1 MGNGATQHRTRLAQ
15 SLQDSLAKL
24 VAITHNAA
32 PFTRQVASMHRIKTY
47 NTISAEGLDR
57 FERERYEIGQDIAH
71 PDALLLRSHK
81 LQGSEIPDSVT
92 AIARAGA
99 GVNNIPLAVCS
110 ERGIP
115 VFNTPGANAN
125 AVKELVAAAMLLAS
139 RDIVGG
145 IAFAQA
151 QDPGMSA
158 QDMNTLM
165 EQEKKRFAGAEL
177 AGKTLGVV
185 GLGSIG
191 SLVARLGLDLGMV
204 VVGFDPALSVEA
216 AWRLPS
222 EVQRMENVQSL
233 FSRSDFVSLHLPV
246 LDSTRGLVNEEMLT
260 HFKKGSCLLNFAR
273 EEIVSTEAVVAALDN
288 GQLRCYVADFPNPM
302 LLGRTD
308 TLLMPHIGAS
318 TAEAEENC
326 AIMAA
331 NQLKAFLEHGNIR
344 NSVNF
349 PAIEL
354 ERTTDYRITIANRNE
369 PGMLSHVLTLIGDE
383 GLNVADLLN
392 KSFGDVA
399 YNIID
404 LDEVPQE
411 GLLNK
416 ISTVEGVIN
425 LRLIEGTPG

>member
-1 MGNGATQHRTRLAQ
+1 
-15 SLQDSLAKL
+15 
-24 VAITHNAA
+24 
-32 PFTRQVASMHRIKTY
+32 
-47 NTISAEGLDR
+47 
-57 FERERYEIGQDIAH
+57 
-71 PDALLLRSHK
+71 
-81 LQGSEIPDSVT
+81 
-92 AIARAGA
+92 
-99 GVNNIPLAVCS
+99 
-110 ERGIP
+110 
-115 VFNTPGANAN
+115 
-125 AVKELVAAAMLLAS
+125 
-139 RDIVGG
+139 
-145 IAFAQA
+145 
-151 QDPGMSA
+151 MSA

-260 HFKKGSCLLNFAR
+260 HFKTGSCLLNFAR
-273 EEIVSTEAVVAALDN
+273 EEIVDTEAVVAALDN
-288 GQLRCYVADFPNPM
+288 GQLRCYVADFPNPL

-354 ERTTDYRITIANRNE
+354 ERTTDYRSTIANRNE
-369 PGMLSHVLTLIGDE
+369 PGMLSHILTLIGDE

-392 KSFGDVA
+392 KSVGDIA

-411 GLLNK
+411 GLLSK
-416 ISTVEGVIN
+416 INRVEGVIN

>member
-1 MGNGATQHRTRLAQ
+1 MRPLEIDG
-15 SLQDSLAKL
+15 L
-24 VAITHNAA
+24 VA
-32 PFTRQVASMHRIKTY
+32 MHRIKTY
-47 NTISAEGLDR
+47 NTLSPKGLDR
-57 FERERYEIGQDIAH
+57 FERERYEVGQDIAH

-81 LQGSEIPDSVT
+81 LQEAEILESVT

-145 IAFAQA
+145 IAFAQS
-151 QDPGMSA
+151 QDVTMSA
-158 QDMNTLM
+158 QSMNALM

-185 GLGSIG
+185 GLGAIG
-191 SLVARLGLDLGMV
+191 SLVARLGLDFGME

-222 EVQRMENVQSL
+222 EVQRMENVPSL
-233 FSRSDFVSLHLPV
+233 FSRSDYVSLHLPV
-246 LDSTRGLVNEEMLT
+246 LDSTRELINAEMLS
-260 HFKKGSCLLNFAR
+260 HFRPGSCLLNFAR
-273 EEIVSTEAVVAALDN
+273 EEIVSTEAIVAALEA
-288 GQLRCYVADFPNPM
+288 GQLRRYVADFPNPL

-331 NQLKAFLEHGNIR
+331 NQLKAFLDHGNIR

-354 ERTTDYRITIANRNE
+354 ERTTEYRITIANRNE
-369 PGMLSHVLTLIGDE
+369 PGMLSHILALIGED

-392 KSFGDVA
+392 KSVGDIA

-411 GLLNK
+411 SLLSK
-416 ISTVEGVIN
+416 IRSLEGVIN
-425 LRLIEGTPG
+425 LRLIQGTPDSL

>member
-1 MGNGATQHRTRLAQ
+1 MY
-15 SLQDSLAKL
+15 
-24 VAITHNAA
+24 
-32 PFTRQVASMHRIKTY
+32 RIKTY
-47 NTISAEGLDR
+47 NTISTKGLDR
-57 FERERYEIGQDIAH
+57 FERDRYEVGQDIAH

-81 LQGSEIPDSVT
+81 LQESEIPASVT

-99 GVNNIPLAVCS
+99 GVNNIPTALCS
-110 ERGIP
+110 KRGIP

-145 IAFAQA
+145 ITFAQS
-151 QDPGMSA
+151 QDPSMTA
-158 QDMNTLM
+158 ADMDALM
-165 EQEKKRFAGAEL
+165 EREKKRFAGAEL

-185 GLGSIG
+185 GLGAIG
-191 SLVARLGLDLGMV
+191 SLVARLGLDFGMD

-233 FSRSDFVSLHLPV
+233 VGRSDFVSLHLPV
-246 LDSTRGLVNEEMLT
+246 LDSTRGLVNAEMLS

-273 EEIVSTEAVVAALDN
+273 EEIVSTEAVVEALDS
-288 GQLRCYVADFPNPM
+288 GRLRRYVADFPSPL
-302 LLGRTD
+302 LLGRSD
-308 TLLMPHIGAS
+308 ALLMPHIGAS

-326 AIMAA
+326 AVMAA
-331 NQLKAFLEHGNIR
+331 NQLRAFLEHGNIR

-354 ERTTDYRITIANRNE
+354 ERTTEYRITIANLNE
-369 PGMLSHVLTLIGDE
+369 PGMLSHILTLIGDD

-392 KSFGDVA
+392 KSVGDIA

-404 LDEVPQE
+404 LDELPQE
-411 GLLNK
+411 ALLDKIKGL
-416 ISTVEGVIN
+416 EGVIN
-425 LRLIEGTPG
+425 LRLIEGAPT

>member
-1 MGNGATQHRTRLAQ
+1 
-15 SLQDSLAKL
+15 
-24 VAITHNAA
+24 
-32 PFTRQVASMHRIKTY
+32 MHRIKTY
-47 NTISAEGLDR
+47 NTLSPKGLDR
-57 FERERYEIGQDIAH
+57 FERERYEVGQDIAH

-81 LQGSEIPDSVT
+81 LQEAEILESVT

-145 IAFAQA
+145 IAFAQS
-151 QDPGMSA
+151 QDATMSA
-158 QDMNTLM
+158 QSMNALM

-185 GLGSIG
+185 GLGAIG
-191 SLVARLGLDLGMV
+191 SLVARLGLDFGME

-222 EVQRMENVQSL
+222 EVQRMENVPSL
-233 FSRSDFVSLHLPV
+233 FSRSDYVSLHLPV
-246 LDSTRGLVNEEMLT
+246 LDSTRELINAEMLT
-260 HFKKGSCLLNFAR
+260 HFRPGSCLLNFAR
-273 EEIVSTEAVVAALDN
+273 EEIVSTEAIVAALEA
-288 GQLRCYVADFPNPM
+288 GQLRRYVADFPNPL
-302 LLGRTD
+302 LLGRND

-331 NQLKAFLEHGNIR
+331 NQLKAFLDHGNIR

-354 ERTTDYRITIANRNE
+354 ERTTEYRITIANRNE
-369 PGMLSHVLTLIGDE
+369 PGMLSHILALIGED

-392 KSFGDVA
+392 KSVGDIA

-411 GLLNK
+411 SLLSK
-416 ISTVEGVIN
+416 IRSLEGVIN
-425 LRLIEGTPG
+425 LRLIKGTPGSL

>member
-1 MGNGATQHRTRLAQ
+1 
-15 SLQDSLAKL
+15 
-24 VAITHNAA
+24 
-32 PFTRQVASMHRIKTY
+32 MHRIKTY
-47 NTISAEGLDR
+47 NTISAKGLDR
-57 FERERYEIGQDIAH
+57 FERERYEVGQDIAH

-81 LQGSEIPDSVT
+81 LQEEEILDSVT

-99 GVNNIPLAVCS
+99 GVNNIPLAACS

-158 QDMNTLM
+158 QDMNALM

-191 SLVARLGLDLGMV
+191 SLVARLGLDLGME

-222 EVQRMENVQSL
+222 EVQRMGNVQSL
-233 FSRSDFVSLHLPV
+233 FSRSDFISLHLPV
-246 LDSTRGLVNEEMLT
+246 LDSTRGLVSEEMLT

-273 EEIVSTEAVVAALDN
+273 EEIVSTEAVVAALDH

>member
-1 MGNGATQHRTRLAQ
+1 
-15 SLQDSLAKL
+15 
-24 VAITHNAA
+24 
-32 PFTRQVASMHRIKTY
+32 MHRIKTY
-47 NTISAEGLDR
+47 NTISPRGLDR
-57 FERERYEIGQDIAH
+57 FERERYEVGQDIAH

-81 LQGSEIPDSVT
+81 LQENEIPESVT

-99 GVNNIPLAVCS
+99 GVNNIPLSVCS

-158 QDMNTLM
+158 ADMNALM
-165 EQEKKRFAGAEL
+165 EREKKRFAGAEL

-185 GLGSIG
+185 GLGAIG
-191 SLVARLGLDLGMV
+191 SLVARLGLDFGMD

-233 FSRSDFVSLHLPV
+233 VGRSDFVSLHLPV
-246 LDSTRGLVNEEMLT
+246 LDSTRGLVNAEMLA

-273 EEIVSTEAVVAALDN
+273 EEIVSTEAVVEALDS
-288 GQLRCYVADFPNPM
+288 GRLRRYVADFPSPL
-302 LLGRTD
+302 LLGRSD
-308 TLLMPHIGAS
+308 ALLMPHIGAS

-326 AIMAA
+326 AVMAA
-331 NQLKAFLEHGNIR
+331 NQLRAFLDHGNIR

-354 ERTTDYRITIANRNE
+354 ERTTEYRITIANRNE
-369 PGMLSHVLTLIGDE
+369 PGMLSHILTLIGDD

-392 KSFGDVA
+392 KSVGDIA

-404 LDEVPQE
+404 LDELPQQS
-411 GLLNK
+411 LLDK
-416 ISTVEGVIN
+416 ITHLEGVIN
-425 LRLIEGTPG
+425 LRLIEGALA

>member
-1 MGNGATQHRTRLAQ
+1 MRPLEIDG
-15 SLQDSLAKL
+15 L
-24 VAITHNAA
+24 VA
-32 PFTRQVASMHRIKTY
+32 MHRIKTY
-47 NTISAEGLDR
+47 NTLSPKGLDR
-57 FERERYEIGQDIAH
+57 FERERYEVGQDIAH

-81 LQGSEIPDSVT
+81 LQEAEILESVT

-99 GVNNIPLAVCS
+99 GGNNIPLAVCS

-145 IAFAQA
+145 IAFAQS
-151 QDPGMSA
+151 QDATMSA
-158 QDMNTLM
+158 QSMNALM
-165 EQEKKRFAGAEL
+165 EQEKKRFAGAGL

-191 SLVARLGLDLGMV
+191 SLVARLGLDFGME

-222 EVQRMENVQSL
+222 EVQRMENVPSL
-233 FSRSDFVSLHLPV
+233 FSRSDYVSLHLPV
-246 LDSTRGLVNEEMLT
+246 LDSTRELINAEMLS
-260 HFKKGSCLLNFAR
+260 HFRPGSCLLNFAR
-273 EEIVSTEAVVAALDN
+273 EEIVSTEAIVAALEA
-288 GQLRCYVADFPNPM
+288 GLLRRYVADFPNPL

-331 NQLKAFLEHGNIR
+331 NQLKAFLDHGNIR

-354 ERTTDYRITIANRNE
+354 ERTTEYRITIANRNE
-369 PGMLSHVLTLIGDE
+369 PGMLSHILALIGED

-392 KSFGDVA
+392 KSVGDIA

-411 GLLNK
+411 SLLSK
-416 ISTVEGVIN
+416 IRSLEGVIN
-425 LRLIEGTPG
+425 LRLIQGTPDSL

>member
-1 MGNGATQHRTRLAQ
+1 MQ
-15 SLQDSLAKL
+15 
-24 VAITHNAA
+24 
-32 PFTRQVASMHRIKTY
+32 RIKTY
-47 NTISAEGLDR
+47 NTISAKGLDR
-57 FERERYEIGQDIAH
+57 FERERYEVGQDIAH

-81 LQGSEIPDSVT
+81 LQATEILDSVT

-99 GVNNIPLAVCS
+99 GVNNIPLAACS

-151 QDPGMSA
+151 QDPGISA

-165 EQEKKRFAGAEL
+165 EQEKKRFAGTEL

-191 SLVARLGLDLGMV
+191 SLVARLGLDFGME

-246 LDSTRGLVNEEMLT
+246 LDSTRGLINEEMLT
-260 HFKKGSCLLNFAR
+260 HFRKGSCLLNFAR
-273 EEIVSTEAVVAALDN
+273 EEIVETEAVVAALDS
-288 GQLRCYVADFPNPM
+288 GQLRCYVADFPNPL

-369 PGMLSHVLTLIGDE
+369 PGMLSHILTLIGDE

-392 KSFGDVA
+392 KSVGDIA

-404 LDEVPQE
+404 LDGVPQE
-411 GLLNK
+411 GLLTK
-416 ISTVEGVIN
+416 IRTLEGVIN
-425 LRLIEGTPG
+425 LRLIEGSPG

>member
-1 MGNGATQHRTRLAQ
+1 
-15 SLQDSLAKL
+15 
-24 VAITHNAA
+24 
-32 PFTRQVASMHRIKTY
+32 
-47 NTISAEGLDR
+47 
-57 FERERYEIGQDIAH
+57 
-71 PDALLLRSHK
+71 
-81 LQGSEIPDSVT
+81 
-92 AIARAGA
+92 
-99 GVNNIPLAVCS
+99 
-110 ERGIP
+110 
-115 VFNTPGANAN
+115 
-125 AVKELVAAAMLLAS
+125 
-139 RDIVGG
+139 
-145 IAFAQA
+145 
-151 QDPGMSA
+151 
-158 QDMNTLM
+158 
-165 EQEKKRFAGAEL
+165 
-177 AGKTLGVV
+177 
-185 GLGSIG
+185 
-191 SLVARLGLDLGMV
+191 MV

-246 LDSTRGLVNEEMLT
+246 LDSTRGLVNEEMLN
-260 HFKKGSCLLNFAR
+260 HFKTGSCLLNFAR

-288 GQLRCYVADFPNPM
+288 GHLRCYVADFPNPM

-354 ERTTDYRITIANRNE
+354 ERTTDCRITISNRNE
-369 PGMLSHVLTLIGDE
+369 PGMLSHILTLIGDD

-392 KSFGDVA
+392 KSVGDIA

-416 ISTVEGVIN
+416 ISTVKGVIN
-425 LRLIEGTPG
+425 MRLIEGAPS

>member
-1 MGNGATQHRTRLAQ
+1 
-15 SLQDSLAKL
+15 
-24 VAITHNAA
+24 
-32 PFTRQVASMHRIKTY
+32 MHRIQTY
-47 NTISAEGLDR
+47 NTISPKGLDR
-57 FERERYEIGQDIAH
+57 FERDRYEVGQDIAH

-81 LQGSEIPDSVT
+81 LQDAEILESVT

-99 GVNNIPLAVCS
+99 GVNNIPLALCS

-145 IAFAQA
+145 IAFAQS

-158 QDMNTLM
+158 QAMNALM
-165 EQEKKRFAGAEL
+165 EKEKKRFAGAEL

-185 GLGSIG
+185 GLGAIG
-191 SLVARLGLDLGMV
+191 SLVARLGLNFGME

-233 FSRSDFVSLHLPV
+233 FTRSDFVSLHLPV
-246 LDSTRGLVNEEMLT
+246 LDSTRGLINAEMLG
-260 HFKKGSCLLNFAR
+260 HFRKGSCLLNFAR
-273 EEIVSTEAVVAALDN
+273 EEIVSTESIVAALDAR
-288 GQLRCYVADFPNPM
+288 QLRCYVADFPSP
-302 LLGRTD
+302 LLMGRSD
-308 TLLMPHIGAS
+308 ALLMPHIGAS

-354 ERTTDYRITIANRNE
+354 ERTTDYRLTIANRNE
-369 PGMLSHVLTLIGDE
+369 PGMLSHILTLIGDD

-392 KSFGDVA
+392 KSVGDIA

-404 LDEVPQE
+404 LDEIPQSALLDKIR
-411 GLLNK
+411 GL
-416 ISTVEGVIN
+416 EGVIN
-425 LRLIEGTPG
+425 LRLIEGSPT

>member
-1 MGNGATQHRTRLAQ
+1 
-15 SLQDSLAKL
+15 
-24 VAITHNAA
+24 
-32 PFTRQVASMHRIKTY
+32 MHRIKTY
-47 NTISAEGLDR
+47 NTISTKGLDR
-57 FERERYEIGQDIAH
+57 FERDRYEVGQDIAH
-71 PDALLLRSHK
+71 PEALLLRSHK
-81 LQGSEIPDSVT
+81 LQESEIPASVT

-99 GVNNIPLAVCS
+99 GVNNIPTALCS

-145 IAFAQA
+145 ITFAQS
-151 QDPGMSA
+151 QDPSMTAS
-158 QDMNTLM
+158 DMNALM
-165 EQEKKRFAGAEL
+165 EREKKRFAGAEL

-185 GLGSIG
+185 GLGAIG
-191 SLVARLGLDLGMV
+191 SLVARLGLDFGMD
-204 VVGFDPALSVEA
+204 VVGFDPALSVES

-233 FSRSDFVSLHLPV
+233 VGRSDFVSLHLPV
-246 LDSTRGLVNEEMLT
+246 LDSTRGLVNAEMLT

-273 EEIVSTEAVVAALDN
+273 EEIVSTEAVVEALDS
-288 GQLRCYVADFPNPM
+288 GRLRRYVADFPSPL
-302 LLGRTD
+302 LLGRSD
-308 TLLMPHIGAS
+308 ALLMPHIGAS

-326 AIMAA
+326 AVMAA
-331 NQLKAFLEHGNIR
+331 NQLRAFLEHGNIR

-354 ERTTDYRITIANRNE
+354 ERTTEYRITIANRNE
-369 PGMLSHVLTLIGDE
+369 PGTLSHILALVGDD

-392 KSFGDVA
+392 KSVGDIA

-404 LDEVPQE
+404 LDELPQQALLDKIN
-411 GLLNK
+411 GL
-416 ISTVEGVIN
+416 EGVIN
-425 LRLIEGTPG
+425 LRLIEGMPT

>member
-1 MGNGATQHRTRLAQ
+1 MRPLEIDG
-15 SLQDSLAKL
+15 L
-24 VAITHNAA
+24 VA
-32 PFTRQVASMHRIKTY
+32 MHRIKTY
-47 NTISAEGLDR
+47 NTLSPKGLDR
-57 FERERYEIGQDIAH
+57 FERERYEVGQDIAH

-81 LQGSEIPDSVT
+81 LQEAEILESVT

-145 IAFAQA
+145 IAFAQS
-151 QDPGMSA
+151 QDVTMSA
-158 QDMNTLM
+158 QSMNALM

-185 GLGSIG
+185 GLGAIG
-191 SLVARLGLDLGMV
+191 SLVARLGLDFGME

-222 EVQRMENVQSL
+222 EVQRMENVPSL
-233 FSRSDFVSLHLPV
+233 FSRSDYVSLHLPV
-246 LDSTRGLVNEEMLT
+246 LDSTRELINAEMLT
-260 HFKKGSCLLNFAR
+260 HFRPGSCLLNFAR
-273 EEIVSTEAVVAALDN
+273 EEIVSTEAIVAALEA
-288 GQLRCYVADFPNPM
+288 GQLRRYVADFPNPL

-331 NQLKAFLEHGNIR
+331 NQLKAFLDHGNIR

-354 ERTTDYRITIANRNE
+354 ERTTKYRITIANRNE
-369 PGMLSHVLTLIGDE
+369 PGMLSHILALIGED

-392 KSFGDVA
+392 KSVGDIA

-411 GLLNK
+411 SLLSK
-416 ISTVEGVIN
+416 IRSLEGVIN
-425 LRLIEGTPG
+425 LRLIQGTPDSL

>member
-1 MGNGATQHRTRLAQ
+1 
-15 SLQDSLAKL
+15 
-24 VAITHNAA
+24 
-32 PFTRQVASMHRIKTY
+32 MHRIKTY
-47 NTISAEGLDR
+47 NTISPKGLDR
-57 FERERYEIGQDIAH
+57 FERDRYEVGQDIAH

-81 LQGSEIPDSVT
+81 LQDAEILESVT

-99 GVNNIPLAVCS
+99 GVNNIPLPLCS

-145 IAFAQA
+145 IAFAQS

-158 QDMNTLM
+158 QAMNALM

-185 GLGSIG
+185 GLGAIG
-191 SLVARLGLDLGMV
+191 SLVARLGLDFGME

-246 LDSTRGLVNEEMLT
+246 LDSTRGLINAEMLG
-260 HFKKGSCLLNFAR
+260 HFRKESCLLNFAR
-273 EEIVSTEAVVAALDN
+273 EEIVSTEAIVAALDA
-288 GQLRCYVADFPNPM
+288 GQLRCYVADFPSP
-302 LLGRTD
+302 LLMGRSD
-308 TLLMPHIGAS
+308 ALLMPHIGAS

-369 PGMLSHVLTLIGDE
+369 PGMLSHILTLIGDD

-392 KSFGDVA
+392 KSVGDIA

-404 LDEVPQE
+404 LDQIPQAALLDKIR
-411 GLLNK
+411 GL
-416 ISTVEGVIN
+416 EGVIN
-425 LRLIEGTPG
+425 LRLIEGSPT

>member
-1 MGNGATQHRTRLAQ
+1 
-15 SLQDSLAKL
+15 
-24 VAITHNAA
+24 
-32 PFTRQVASMHRIKTY
+32 MHRIKTF
-47 NTISAEGLDR
+47 NTISPKGLDR
-57 FERERYEIGQDIAH
+57 FERERYEVGQDIAH

-81 LQGSEIPDSVT
+81 LQEIDILDSVT

-99 GVNNIPLAVCS
+99 GVNNIPLAACS

-145 IAFAQA
+145 IAFARA

-158 QDMNTLM
+158 REMSTLM

-191 SLVARLGLDLGMV
+191 SLVARLGLNFGME

-246 LDSTRGLVNEEMLT
+246 LDSTRGLINEEVLT
-260 HFKKGSCLLNFAR
+260 HFRKGSCLLNFAR
-273 EEIVSTEAVVAALDN
+273 EEIVVTEAVVAALDS
-288 GQLRCYVADFPNPM
+288 GQLRCYVADFPNPL

-369 PGMLSHVLTLIGDE
+369 PGMLSHILTLIGDE

-392 KSFGDVA
+392 KSVGDIA

-404 LDEVPQE
+404 LDEVPQD

-416 ISTVEGVIN
+416 ISTLEGVIN

>member
-1 MGNGATQHRTRLAQ
+1 
-15 SLQDSLAKL
+15 
-24 VAITHNAA
+24 
-32 PFTRQVASMHRIKTY
+32 MHRIQTY
-47 NTISAEGLDR
+47 NTISPKGLDR
-57 FERERYEIGQDIAH
+57 FERDRYEVGQGIAR

-81 LQGSEIPDSVT
+81 LQDAEIFESVT

-99 GVNNIPLAVCS
+99 GVNNIPLALCS

-145 IAFAQA
+145 IAFAQS

-158 QDMNTLM
+158 QAMNALM
-165 EQEKKRFAGAEL
+165 EKEKKRFAGAEL

-185 GLGSIG
+185 GLGAIG
-191 SLVARLGLDLGMV
+191 SLVARLGLNFGME

-233 FSRSDFVSLHLPV
+233 FTRSDFVSLHLPV
-246 LDSTRGLVNEEMLT
+246 LDSTRGLINAEMLE
-260 HFKKGSCLLNFAR
+260 HFRKGSCLLNFAR
-273 EEIVSTEAVVAALDN
+273 EEIVSTEAIVAALDA
-288 GQLRCYVADFPNPM
+288 GQLRCYVADFPSP
-302 LLGRTD
+302 LLMGRAD
-308 TLLMPHIGAS
+308 ALLMPHIGAS

-354 ERTTDYRITIANRNE
+354 ERTTDYRLTIANRNE
-369 PGMLSHVLTLIGDE
+369 PGMLSHILTLIGDD
-383 GLNVADLLN
+383 GLKVADLLN
-392 KSFGDVA
+392 KSVGDIA

-404 LDEVPQE
+404 LDEIPQSALLDKIR
-411 GLLNK
+411 GL
-416 ISTVEGVIN
+416 EGVIN
-425 LRLIEGTPG
+425 LRLIEGSPT

>member
-1 MGNGATQHRTRLAQ
+1 
-15 SLQDSLAKL
+15 
-24 VAITHNAA
+24 
-32 PFTRQVASMHRIKTY
+32 MHRIQTY
-47 NTISAEGLDR
+47 NTISPKGLDR
-57 FERERYEIGQDIAH
+57 FERDRYEVGQGIAR

-81 LQGSEIPDSVT
+81 LQDAEIFESVT

-99 GVNNIPLAVCS
+99 GVNNIPLALCS

-145 IAFAQA
+145 IAFAQS

-158 QDMNTLM
+158 QAMNALM
-165 EQEKKRFAGAEL
+165 EKEKKRFAGAEL

-185 GLGSIG
+185 GLGAIG
-191 SLVARLGLDLGMV
+191 SLVARLGLNFGME

-233 FSRSDFVSLHLPV
+233 FTRSDFVSLHLPV
-246 LDSTRGLVNEEMLT
+246 LDSTRGLINAEMLE
-260 HFKKGSCLLNFAR
+260 HFRKGSCLLNFAR
-273 EEIVSTEAVVAALDN
+273 EEIVSTEAIVAALDA
-288 GQLRCYVADFPNPM
+288 GQLRCYVADFPSP
-302 LLGRTD
+302 LLMGRAD
-308 TLLMPHIGAS
+308 ALLMPHIGAS

-369 PGMLSHVLTLIGDE
+369 PGMLSHILTLIGDD

-392 KSFGDVA
+392 KSVGDIA

-404 LDEVPQE
+404 LDEIPQSALLDKIR
-411 GLLNK
+411 GL
-416 ISTVEGVIN
+416 EGVIN
-425 LRLIEGTPG
+425 LRLIEGSPT

>member
-1 MGNGATQHRTRLAQ
+1 MY
-15 SLQDSLAKL
+15 
-24 VAITHNAA
+24 
-32 PFTRQVASMHRIKTY
+32 RIKTY
-47 NTISAEGLDR
+47 NTISTKGLDR
-57 FERERYEIGQDIAH
+57 FERDRYEVGQDIAH

-81 LQGSEIPDSVT
+81 LQESEIPDSVT

-99 GVNNIPLAVCS
+99 GVNNIPTALCS

-145 IAFAQA
+145 ITFAQS
-151 QDPGMSA
+151 QDPSMTASA
-158 QDMNTLM
+158 MNALM
-165 EQEKKRFAGAEL
+165 EREKKRFAGAEL

-185 GLGSIG
+185 GLGAIG
-191 SLVARLGLDLGMV
+191 SLVARLGLDFGMD

-233 FSRSDFVSLHLPV
+233 VGRSDFVSLHLPV
-246 LDSTRGLVNEEMLT
+246 LDSTRGLVNAEMLS

-273 EEIVSTEAVVAALDN
+273 EEIVSTEAVVEALDS
-288 GQLRCYVADFPNPM
+288 GRLRRYVADFPSPL
-302 LLGRTD
+302 LLGRSD
-308 TLLMPHIGAS
+308 ALLMPHIGAS

-326 AIMAA
+326 AVMAA
-331 NQLKAFLEHGNIR
+331 NQLRAFLEQGNIR

-354 ERTTDYRITIANRNE
+354 ERTTEYRITIANRNE
-369 PGMLSHVLTLIGDE
+369 PGMLSHILTLIGDD

-392 KSFGDVA
+392 KSVGDIA

-404 LDEVPQE
+404 LDELPQQALLDQIN
-411 GLLNK
+411 GL
-416 ISTVEGVIN
+416 EGVIN
-425 LRLIEGTPG
+425 LRLIEGAPT

>member
-1 MGNGATQHRTRLAQ
+1 
-15 SLQDSLAKL
+15 
-24 VAITHNAA
+24 
-32 PFTRQVASMHRIKTY
+32 
-47 NTISAEGLDR
+47 
-57 FERERYEIGQDIAH
+57 
-71 PDALLLRSHK
+71 
-81 LQGSEIPDSVT
+81 
-92 AIARAGA
+92 
-99 GVNNIPLAVCS
+99 
-110 ERGIP
+110 
-115 VFNTPGANAN
+115 
-125 AVKELVAAAMLLAS
+125 
-139 RDIVGG
+139 
-145 IAFAQA
+145 
-151 QDPGMSA
+151 MSA
-158 QDMNTLM
+158 QAMNALM

-185 GLGSIG
+185 GLGAIG
-191 SLVARLGLDLGMV
+191 SLVARLGLDFGME

-246 LDSTRGLVNEEMLT
+246 LDSTRGLINAEMLG
-260 HFKKGSCLLNFAR
+260 HFRKESCLLNFAR
-273 EEIVSTEAVVAALDN
+273 EEIVSTEAIVAALDA
-288 GQLRCYVADFPNPM
+288 GQLRCYVADFPSP
-302 LLGRTD
+302 LLMGRAD
-308 TLLMPHIGAS
+308 ALLMPHIGAS

-369 PGMLSHVLTLIGDE
+369 PGMLSHILTLIGDD

-392 KSFGDVA
+392 KSVGDIA

-404 LDEVPQE
+404 LDQIPQSALLDKIR
-411 GLLNK
+411 GL
-416 ISTVEGVIN
+416 EGVIN
-425 LRLIEGTPG
+425 LRLIEGSPT

>member
-1 MGNGATQHRTRLAQ
+1 
-15 SLQDSLAKL
+15 
-24 VAITHNAA
+24 
-32 PFTRQVASMHRIKTY
+32 MHRIQTY
-47 NTISAEGLDR
+47 NTISPKGLDR
-57 FERERYEIGQDIAH
+57 FERDRYEVGQDIAH

-81 LQGSEIPDSVT
+81 LQDAEILESVT

-99 GVNNIPLAVCS
+99 GVNNIPLALCS

-145 IAFAQA
+145 IAFAQS

-158 QDMNTLM
+158 QAMNALM
-165 EQEKKRFAGAEL
+165 EKEKKRFAGAEL

-185 GLGSIG
+185 GLGAIG
-191 SLVARLGLDLGMV
+191 SLVARLGLNFGME

-233 FSRSDFVSLHLPV
+233 FTRSDFVSLHLPV
-246 LDSTRGLVNEEMLT
+246 LDSTRGLINAEMLE
-260 HFKKGSCLLNFAR
+260 HFRKGSCLLNFAR
-273 EEIVSTEAVVAALDN
+273 EEIVSTEAIVAALDA
-288 GQLRCYVADFPNPM
+288 GQLRCYVADFPSP
-302 LLGRTD
+302 LLMGRAD
-308 TLLMPHIGAS
+308 ALLMPHIGAS

-369 PGMLSHVLTLIGDE
+369 PGMLSHILTLIGDD
-383 GLNVADLLN
+383 GLNVAVLLN
-392 KSFGDVA
+392 KSVGDIA

-404 LDEVPQE
+404 LDEIPQSALLDKIR
-411 GLLNK
+411 GL
-416 ISTVEGVIN
+416 EGVIN
-425 LRLIEGTPG
+425 LRLIEGSPT

>member
-1 MGNGATQHRTRLAQ
+1 MY
-15 SLQDSLAKL
+15 
-24 VAITHNAA
+24 
-32 PFTRQVASMHRIKTY
+32 RIKTY
-47 NTISAEGLDR
+47 NTISTKGLDR
-57 FERERYEIGQDIAH
+57 FERDRYEVGQDIAH

-81 LQGSEIPDSVT
+81 LQESEIPASVT

-99 GVNNIPLAVCS
+99 GVNNIPTALCS

-145 IAFAQA
+145 ITFAQS
-151 QDPGMSA
+151 QDPSMTA
-158 QDMNTLM
+158 ADMNALM
-165 EQEKKRFAGAEL
+165 EREKKRFAGAEL

-185 GLGSIG
+185 GLGAIG
-191 SLVARLGLDLGMV
+191 SLVARLGLDFGMD

-233 FSRSDFVSLHLPV
+233 VGRSDFVSLHLPV
-246 LDSTRGLVNEEMLT
+246 LDSTRGLVNAEMLS

-273 EEIVSTEAVVAALDN
+273 EEIVSTEAVVEALDS
-288 GQLRCYVADFPNPM
+288 GRLRRYVADFPSPL
-302 LLGRTD
+302 LLGHSD
-308 TLLMPHIGAS
+308 ALLMPHIGAS

-326 AIMAA
+326 AVMAA
-331 NQLKAFLEHGNIR
+331 NQLRAFLEHGNIR

-354 ERTTDYRITIANRNE
+354 ERTTEYRITIANRNE
-369 PGMLSHVLTLIGDE
+369 PGMLSHILTLIGDD

-392 KSFGDVA
+392 KSVGDIA

-404 LDEVPQE
+404 LDELPQQALLDKIN
-411 GLLNK
+411 GL
-416 ISTVEGVIN
+416 EGVIN
-425 LRLIEGTPG
+425 LRLIEGAPT

>member
-1 MGNGATQHRTRLAQ
+1 
-15 SLQDSLAKL
+15 
-24 VAITHNAA
+24 
-32 PFTRQVASMHRIKTY
+32 MHRIKTY

-57 FERERYEIGQDIAH
+57 FERERYEVGQDIAH

-99 GVNNIPLAVCS
+99 GVNNIPLAACS

-349 PAIEL
+349 PAIAL
-354 ERTTDYRITIANRNE
+354 ERTTDCRITIANRNE
-369 PGMLSHVLTLIGDE
+369 PGMLSHILTLIGDE

-392 KSFGDVA
+392 KSVGDIA

-416 ISTVEGVIN
+416 ISTLKGVIN
-425 LRLIEGTPG
+425 LRLIEGAPG

>member
-1 MGNGATQHRTRLAQ
+1 MY
-15 SLQDSLAKL
+15 
-24 VAITHNAA
+24 
-32 PFTRQVASMHRIKTY
+32 RIKTY
-47 NTISAEGLDR
+47 NTISTKGLDR
-57 FERERYEIGQDIAH
+57 FERDRYEVGQDIAH

-81 LQGSEIPDSVT
+81 LQEREIPASVT

-99 GVNNIPLAVCS
+99 GVNNIPTALCS

-145 IAFAQA
+145 ITFAQS
-151 QDPGMSA
+151 QDPSMTAS
-158 QDMNTLM
+158 DMNALM
-165 EQEKKRFAGAEL
+165 EREKKRFAGAEL

-185 GLGSIG
+185 GLGAIG
-191 SLVARLGLDLGMV
+191 SLVARLGLDFGMD
-204 VVGFDPALSVEA
+204 VVGFDPALSVES

-233 FSRSDFVSLHLPV
+233 VGRSDFVSLHLPV
-246 LDSTRGLVNEEMLT
+246 LDSTRGLVNAEMLT

-273 EEIVSTEAVVAALDN
+273 EEIVSTEAVVEALDS
-288 GQLRCYVADFPNPM
+288 GRLRRYVADFPSPL
-302 LLGRTD
+302 LLGRSD
-308 TLLMPHIGAS
+308 ALLMPHIGAS

-326 AIMAA
+326 AVMAA
-331 NQLKAFLEHGNIR
+331 NQLRAFLEHGNIR

-354 ERTTDYRITIANRNE
+354 ERTTEYRITIANRNE
-369 PGMLSHVLTLIGDE
+369 PGTLSHILALVGDD

-392 KSFGDVA
+392 KSVGDIA

-404 LDEVPQE
+404 LDELPQQA
-411 GLLNK
+411 LLNK
-416 ISTVEGVIN
+416 ITGLEGVIN
-425 LRLIEGTPG
+425 LRLIEGMPT